1 MPAPAAH
8 RTLAET
14 PIKTPLHTIG
24 LALLLAN
31 PAVLLAAPPRAD
43 AGPDRDMMAGESI
56 TLQGKASDPDRQPIT
71 GWHWAIEAS
80 DYGNTTAITGAT
92 TPSPTFSAE
101 TPGVY
106 VVTLVVYSDGEPSE
120 PDITVITVNGNQQP
134 VANIKADQTSG
145 PSPLT
150 VNFDASGS
158 TEPDL
163 QSLTYAWNF
172 GDRDTGAGP
181 WVSHSYTEPGTYQVT
196 LRATDESG
204 ATALAT
210 LEIKVTKDE
219 SLPATDTAPVQTT
232 TADAAADAG
241 RPVAAES
248 GNTATDRTRAVYAD
262 AVRQALSAAIME
274 SLLDKDTKAGAAT
287 APERGGNDQPGTRAP
302 TVPASESVSS
312 ATAATRTGADA
323 TTARAR
329 VNRKDGVTDTVATAP
344 ATRPPG
350 TRTPDPAAVPGKADS
365 APPATPA
372 SDVHVNRQ
380 QDRYVKQKTW
390 TINLLSSTDRA
401 DADKLA
407 ARAASLNIPVEIQ
420 AADIKGEHYWRLQ
433 VNGFDSR
440 SAAQASSATIKES
453 LGIDEVWIFPKSG
466 TALFSQQ
473 E

>member
-1 MPAPAAH
+1 MPAPDAH
-8 RTLAET
+8 QTLAET

-24 LALLLAN
+24 LALLLAH
-31 PAVLLAAPPRAD
+31 PAVLPAAPPRAD

-80 DYGNTTAITGAT
+80 DYGNTSAITGAT

-101 TPGVY
+101 TAGVY

-120 PDITVITVNGNQQP
+120 PDFTVITVNGNQQP

-163 QSLTYAWNF
+163 QSLTYTWNF

-204 ATALAT
+204 ATAMAT
-210 LEIKVTKDE
+210 LEIKVTKE
-219 SLPATDTAPVQTT
+219 ETLPATDTAPVQTT
-232 TADAAADAG
+232 STDAAADAG
-241 RPVAAES
+241 RPVAA
-248 GNTATDRTRAVYAD
+248 GNGGTATDRTRAVYAD

-287 APERGGNDQPGTRAP
+287 APERGGNDQPGTRAR

-312 ATAATRTGADA
+312 ATA
-323 TTARAR
+323 
-329 VNRKDGVTDTVATAP
+329 

-401 DADKLA
+401 DADRLA